1 MSGHGRA
8 WTGQG
13 QGRAARLGTVWRDG
27 VRPDGPWGGQTGQG
41 WHAVTLTVWT
51 GPAAGQ
57 SASVW
62 WRAGRVESRRPA
74 GYRWPAGGPVPPV
87 TAEGLAASLVHGLLD
102 ERERCLDGWDRQQ
115 ASLETRLASNPP
127 VVVRDGA
134 LALRHRLLT
143 ARQWLEADR
152 RAARRSGRGD
162 GSVGP
167 VEVACH
173 DRVAAQHLRVD
184 SLRELAAGVLDAYF
198 SGVSARLNEIVK
210 TLTVVTTVML
220 PASLVAA
227 LYGMNFRHLPGA
239 GSPYGFWVVV
249 GVVGALAVSLL
260 AVFRRRHWI

>member
-1 MSGHGRA
+1 M
-8 WTGQG
+8 WTGEG
-13 QGRAARLGTVWRDG
+13 QGRAARLGTVWRDR
-27 VRPDGPWGGQTGQG
+27 VRPDGPWGEQTSRG
-41 WHAVTLTVWT
+41 WRAVTLTVWT
-51 GPAAGQ
+51 GLAAGQ
-57 SASVW
+57 PARVA
-62 WRAGRVESRRPA
+62 WRAGRVETWRPA
-74 GYRWPAGGPVPPV
+74 GYRWPAGGPVPRL
-87 TAEGLAASLVHGLLD
+87 TADALAASLLRGLLD
-102 ERERCLDGWDRQQ
+102 ERERCLDAWDQQQ
-115 ASLETRLASNPP
+115 AALESRLASNPP
-127 VVVRDGA
+127 VEVRDGA

-143 ARQWLEADR
+143 ARHWLEADR

-162 GSVGP
+162 GAAGP

-239 GSPYGFWVVV
+239 GSPFGFWIVV

-260 AVFRRRHWI
+260 AVFRRRRWI